1 MSFKSRNS
9 FHKNKLPGDINNFLN
24 QAANIPPPNQKFR
37 QIRQGVYGIRSNIH
51 YTIIQTEIT
60 TLNKWTTYRDTFE
73 SSFIMNHHISKMK
86 WPFYYDGN
94 LILLTSTR
102 GEIVFGLESENCQ
115 SKDDTASDSNGYDDS
130 INLIRKKNYFLL
142 NFKLLKFKTFLRRTP
157 FKIEVWIENLQNVKN
172 R

>member
-1 MSFKSRNS
+1 
-9 FHKNKLPGDINNFLN
+9 
-24 QAANIPPPNQKFR
+24 
-37 QIRQGVYGIRSNIH
+37 
-51 YTIIQTEIT
+51 
-60 TLNKWTTYRDTFE
+60 
-73 SSFIMNHHISKMK
+73 MNYYISKVK
-86 WPFYYDGN
+86 WHFCFYGN

-102 GEIVFGLESENCQ
+102 GEIVFGLESEDCQ

-130 INLIRKKNYFLL
+130 INLIRKKNYFLI